1 ATLLHRP
8 HQADRLGGLARRI
21 RYHRSPA
28 AESHR
33 RVGCQPRFGGRRPA
47 AIPRPR
53 PSPVVLTR
61 VQPAPRPAPTPPY
74 TKLDAVAWGVHW
86 SAQSRFGHGLVR
98 WVGVLAAVGT
108 GVALTPEQE
117 VF

>member
-1 ATLLHRP
+1 MQR
-8 HQADRLGGLARRI
+8 
-21 RYHRSPA
+21 A
-28 AESHR
+28 A
-33 RVGCQPRFGGRRPA
+33 RPA
-47 AIPRPR
+47 H
-53 PSPVVLTR
+53 
-61 VQPAPRPAPTPPY
+61 TPLY

-98 WVGVLAAVGT
+98 WAGVLAAVGT